1 MKALIKK
8 ELRENLKFAV
18 PGFLILSAILFR
30 VYSGITNQPLVNSN
44 FLGLVELVCNLFGL
58 LLGWFQVYPERNR
71 DLWAFLIHRPL
82 TQTQIFM
89 AKAIAGL
96 TIYFVAMGLPLLV
109 LVVVAS
115 RPGQF
120 ASPFEWAMVLPLA
133 GSFLIGLVWYFA
145 GLLMG
150 LRQARW
156 YASRGLI
163 LVAALCL
170 YMLAGIK
177 PAGLPG
183 FWQEPVMIVAGIV
196 LLAAATWGAFQGC
209 GTDTGQPAWGRRA
222 LVLSLTMGLAF
233 IGLLSQPL
241 FEVLLHGS
249 ARPDST
255 YFQITR
261 DGVICKI
268 TEKADGRS
276 EIMDLSGSPVPDP
289 KTGREVS
296 LADFDRLAAPGYPL
310 NVDFGG
316 KSEVR
321 PALLRPDMRFYSP
334 CKTVDRIR
342 WYWTRAGN
350 LVGYDA
356 TTRRLAGTIEPSETL
371 AADAH
376 FLRSQANGTTESE
389 NAKQKYSPVILAT
402 PRHVWSVNLEERK
415 SQILFTAAD
424 GDLIGGARRIGDE
437 GFLVA
442 TRKLIEMVD
451 LDGKPVWKT
460 TYKSVNPDALWVRL
474 SRLADA
480 QKYAVWVTPFVVE
493 NRSNEGER
501 WTHGQV
507 LFVSTE
513 SGLTSETSL
522 PTPKRRFA
530 GWSFWLSALLVPPVP
545 LFYFLLGWKASWLIL
560 ILSKISLGMAV
571 VCTLVGWWLGRR
583 YHFSTG
589 TQIKWAIF
597 HMLAGLPGFVAFLS
611 VQEWPAR
618 ETCPHCGKLR
628 VVDQEQCEHCGGSFA
643 PAQKDGTE
651 IFEKLT
657 EDCPVHA

>member
-1 MKALIKK
+1 MKALIQK

-18 PGFLILSAILFR
+18 PGFLILSALLFQ
-30 VYSGITNQPLVNSN
+30 VYSHTGNQPLVNSN

-89 AKAIAGL
+89 AKAIAGS

-109 LVVVAS
+109 LAVVAS

-133 GSFLIGLVWYFA
+133 GSFLFGLVWYFA
-145 GLLMG
+145 GLLTG

-163 LVAALCL
+163 LVAALCI
-170 YMLAGIK
+170 YMLANIK

-183 FWQEPVMIVAGIV
+183 FWQERVMIVAGII
-196 LLAAATWGAFQGC
+196 LMAAATWGAFQSC

-249 ARPDST
+249 ARPDSS

-268 TEKADGRS
+268 NEKADGRS
-276 EIMDLSGSPVPDP
+276 EILDLSGSPVPDP

-296 LADFDRLAAPGYPL
+296 LADFDRLAAPIYPL
-310 NVDFGG
+310 NVDFGD

-321 PALLRPDMRFYSP
+321 PALLRPDARFYSP

-350 LVGYDA
+350 LVGYDT

-402 PRHVWSVNLEERK
+402 PRHVWSVDLEERK
-415 SQILFTAAD
+415 SHILFTAAD

-437 GFLVA
+437 GFLVV

-480 QKYAVWVTPFVVE
+480 QKYAVWVMPFVVE

-501 WTHGQV
+501 WTHGRV

-530 GWSFWLSALLVPPVP
+530 GVSYWLSALLVSPVP
-545 LFYFLLGWKASWLIL
+545 LFYFLMGWKGAWLIL
-560 ILSKISLGMAV
+560 LLSKISFGMAV
-571 VCTLVGWWLGRR
+571 VCALLGWWLGRR
-583 YHFSTG
+583 YHFSTA
-589 TQIKWAIF
+589 TQIKWAIY
-597 HMLAGLPGFVAFLS
+597 HLLAGLPGFIAFLS

-618 ETCPHCGKLR
+618 EACPHCGKLR
-628 VVDQEQCEHCGGSFA
+628 VVGRSECEHCGEAFA
-643 PAQKDGTE
+643 PARKDGTE
-651 IFEKLT
+651 IFEELT
-657 EDCPVHA
+657 EKIPVEA